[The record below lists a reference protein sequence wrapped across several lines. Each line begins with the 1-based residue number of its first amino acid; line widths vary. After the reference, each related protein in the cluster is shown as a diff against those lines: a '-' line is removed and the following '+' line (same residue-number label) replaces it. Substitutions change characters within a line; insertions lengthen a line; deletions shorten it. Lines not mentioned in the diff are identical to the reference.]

1 VRRTVYK
8 GSGDGPPAMRNWD
21 LSAGTVHVRGTVIR
35 MRGQG
40 LTITSAPKTKA
51 GFRTLLLP
59 SWAVEILRMR
69 PYGGPD
75 RTVFCSMLGGL
86 LDRDNTIGYLR
97 EALNAA
103 GFEWVTSHTFRKTV
117 AHAHGSGR
125 ALIKSSG

>member
-75 RTVFCSMLGGL
+75 RTVFCSVLGGL
-86 LDRDNTIGYLR
+86 LGLR
-97 EALNAA
+97 M
-103 GFEWVTSHTFRKTV
+103 GDKSHLPQDCRPRSWIRQ
-117 AHAHGSGR
+117 GSHQEQR
-125 ALIKSSG
+125 LISSAMRMSR